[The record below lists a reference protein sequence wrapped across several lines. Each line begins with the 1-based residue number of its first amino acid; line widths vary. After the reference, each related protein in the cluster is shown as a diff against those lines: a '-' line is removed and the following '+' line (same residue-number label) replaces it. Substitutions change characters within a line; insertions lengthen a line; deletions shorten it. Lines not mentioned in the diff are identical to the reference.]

1 MNLQLFSKAPNATYR
16 RESERSEQKE
26 IADKLESIIQ
36 DSRKRIVILFG
47 GCSSEYSVSLQSAY
61 AVICHL
67 DQKEYLPVL
76 VGITQSGDWYLYL
89 GETDRIPED
98 TWCGLK
104 TNIPVAVC
112 PNRQASCLMVY
123 TEDGSFMRK
132 IPVDGVFPVLHG
144 RNGEDGT
151 VQGMFKL
158 AGIPVIGC
166 GVLASSLCMDK
177 DRAHKLV
184 SETGIRVPKSF
195 VLTDVRVDYHG
206 VQNED
211 DRIDKIQGYHDL
223 DHSNEAAYKIPFAL
237 ISNAVYQAE
246 SIGYPLF
253 VKPVKAGSSY
263 GVTKVCKRMELVDA
277 IRLAFQYDDT
287 VIVEETITGFEVGCA
302 VMGNDELTV
311 GEVDEIELQS
321 GFFDFTEKYT
331 LKTSAIH
338 VPARI
343 DENIAER
350 VKQTARRIYQ
360 TLGCRGFARV
370 DMFLTENGEIVFNEV
385 NTIPGFTSHSRFPNM
400 MKAVGISFEQIL
412 NTVIRLGLETGGR
425 EDKMGMVG

>member
-16 RESERSEQKE
+16 RESERSGHKE
-26 IADKLESIIQ
+26 ITDRLQTIIQ

-76 VGITQSGDWYLYL
+76 IGITKTGDWYLYL
-89 GETDRIPED
+89 GETDRISED

-104 TNIPVAVC
+104 TNIPVSVC
-112 PNRQASCLMVY
+112 PNRHESCLMAY
-123 TEDGSFMRK
+123 TEDGEFMKK
-132 IPVDGVFPVLHG
+132 IPVDAVFPVLHG

-151 VQGMFKL
+151 VQGMFEL

-184 SETGIRVPKSF
+184 SEAGIRVPKSF
-195 VLTDVRVDYHG
+195 VIADDHNENYG
-206 VQNED
+206 IQN
-211 DRIDKIQGYHDL
+211 
-223 DHSNEAAYKIPFAL
+223 AL
-237 ISNAVYQAE
+237 YQAE

-263 GVTKVCKRMELVDA
+263 GVTKVCKRTELADA

-287 VIVEETITGFEVGCA
+287 VIVEEAITGFEVGCA
-302 VMGNDELTV
+302 VMGNEELTV

-321 GFFDFTEKYT
+321 EFFDFTEKYT

-343 DENIAER
+343 DEDTAEQIR
-350 VKQTARRIYQ
+350 QTARRIYQ
-360 TLGCRGFARV
+360 TLGCKVFSRV

>member
-16 RESERSEQKE
+16 RESERSGHKE
-26 IADKLESIIQ
+26 ITDRLQTIIQ

-76 VGITQSGDWYLYL
+76 IGITKTGDWYLYL
-89 GETDRIPED
+89 GETDRISED

-104 TNIPVAVC
+104 TNIPVSVC
-112 PNRQASCLMVY
+112 PNRHESCLMAY
-123 TEDGSFMRK
+123 TEDGEFMKK
-132 IPVDGVFPVLHG
+132 IPVDAVFPVLHG

-151 VQGMFKL
+151 VQGMFEL

-184 SETGIRVPKSF
+184 SEAGIRVPKSF
-195 VLTDVRVDYHG
+195 VIADDHNENYG
-206 VQNED
+206 IQN
-211 DRIDKIQGYHDL
+211 
-223 DHSNEAAYKIPFAL
+223 AL
-237 ISNAVYQAE
+237 YQAE

-263 GVTKVCKRMELVDA
+263 GVTKVCKRTELADA

-287 VIVEETITGFEVGCA
+287 VIVEEAITGFEVGCA
-302 VMGNDELTV
+302 VMGNEELTV

-321 GFFDFTEKYT
+321 EFFDFTEKYT

-343 DENIAER
+343 DEDTAEQIR
-350 VKQTARRIYQ
+350 QTARRIYQ
-360 TLGCRGFARV
+360 TLGCKVFSRV

-412 NTVIRLGLETGGR
+412 NTVIELGLETGGR
-425 EDKMGMVG
+425 EDKMGIAG